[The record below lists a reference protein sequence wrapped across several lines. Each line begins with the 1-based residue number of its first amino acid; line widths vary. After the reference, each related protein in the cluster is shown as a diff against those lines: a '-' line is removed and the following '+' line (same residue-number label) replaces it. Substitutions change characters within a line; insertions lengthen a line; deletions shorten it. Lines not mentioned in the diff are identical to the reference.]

1 MTPDVSVIIPT
12 FNRAQLLSRAIR
24 SVLAQTYRS
33 YEIIVIDDASPDNTT
48 EVIQN
53 GFKRELEFGRLRYVK
68 NETNLER
75 TRSRNKGVSLAKGK
89 YIAFLDDDDIWLAD
103 HLQTLINFLDQH
115 QQVSCGF
122 GKFIWLYKDGS
133 VEDKFIRDFPETRT
147 GSGDH
152 YKDMIFKGRMVASS
166 CVLLY
171 KSVYEQLDGYRE
183 DLAKVNE
190 DWEFFSRVAMNFD
203 VGYVNNVSCLMYS
216 YGESLSIPNTGEG
229 AFVGERVFKIIEE
242 NSKKYHCPINAE
254 TRSFVYMTLS
264 RNFVP
269 YMANSREYL
278 FKALKVKPALL
289 MSLATLGLLFRAMLG
304 EHLYVALRDLDIPR
318 LPFEG

>member
-1 MTPDVSVIIPT
+1 MTPEVSVIIPT
-12 FNRAQLLSRAIR
+12 FNRALFLARAIR

-33 YEIIVIDDASPDNTT
+33 YEIIVIDDASPDNTA
-48 EVIQN
+48 EVIKD

-103 HLQTLINFLDQH
+103 HLQTLISFLGQNK
-115 QQVSCGF
+115 QVSCVF

-133 VEDKFIRDFPETRT
+133 VEDKFIRDFPEVTT
-147 GSGDH
+147 GSGDL

-171 KSVYEQLDGYRE
+171 KSVYEKLNGYRE

-190 DWEFFSRVAMNFD
+190 DWEFFSRVAMNFE

-229 AFVGERVFKIIEE
+229 AFVGEQVFKIIEE
-242 NSKKYHCPINAE
+242 NSLKYKWPINVE

-264 RNFVP
+264 GNFIP
-269 YMANSREYL
+269 YMAKSREYL
-278 FKALKVKPALL
+278 FKAIKARPA
-289 MSLATLGLLFRAMLG
+289 MIFSCSVLGLLLRTMLG
-304 EHLYVALRDLDIPR
+304 EHLYVMLRDLDISII
-318 LPFEG
+318 PF